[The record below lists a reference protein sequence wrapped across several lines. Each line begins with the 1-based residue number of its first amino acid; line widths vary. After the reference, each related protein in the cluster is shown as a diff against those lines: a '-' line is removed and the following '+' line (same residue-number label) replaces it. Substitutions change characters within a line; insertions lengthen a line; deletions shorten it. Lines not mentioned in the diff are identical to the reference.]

1 MGIKN
6 IYISSSQRED
16 YTTTDSANIKVKL
29 NESMYGGYKLK
40 SISIPNTMYTI
51 EQGINNWLGLRFP
64 QPPGPN
70 PFPLPLG
77 ATFYD
82 FYAPNLY
89 VSDGNTLAALLQSSL
104 NAIPGLP
111 PANLFTVTYNNNTA
125 KLTFSS
131 AGNPFIFDLSTNYE
145 TSLAPILGFTK
156 GVYSSTTGVGPF
168 TLTSNIII
176 NFTRTPVIFIKI
188 AEFNNYIQ
196 NGPTGVCYT
205 YMLPNNNASSLY
217 FIDSFFYQTGVL
229 NQFAKEL
236 NISLRDEKDRIINI
250 QNIDWYMCLESVC

>member
-6 IYISSSQRED
+6 VFISSSQREN
-16 YTTTDSANIKVKL
+16 YTTTDSANIKIKL

-40 SISIPNTMYTI
+40 SVSVPNTMYTI
-51 EQGINNWLGLRFP
+51 EQGINNWLGVRFP
-64 QPPGPN
+64 GPPPANTFPGP
-70 PFPLPLG
+70 G
-77 ATFYD
+77 TSFYD

-89 VSDGNTLAALLQSSL
+89 VSDGNTLAALIQSTL
-104 NAIPGLP
+104 NGMTGLP
-111 PANLFTVTYNNNTA
+111 PADLFTVIYNNNTA

-131 AGNPFIFDLSTNYE
+131 SGSPFFFDLSTNYE

-156 GVYSSTTGVGPF
+156 GIYSSTTGVAPY

-176 NFTRTPVIFIKI
+176 NFTRTPVVFIKI

-205 YMLPNNNASSLY
+205 YMLPNNVSSLY
-217 FIDSFFYQTGVL
+217 FIDSFFDQTGVL